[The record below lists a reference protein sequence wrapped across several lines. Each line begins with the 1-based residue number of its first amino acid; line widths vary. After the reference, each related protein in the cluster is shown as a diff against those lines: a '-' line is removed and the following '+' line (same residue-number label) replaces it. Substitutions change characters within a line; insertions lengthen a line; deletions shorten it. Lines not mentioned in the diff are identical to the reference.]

1 MSLISEVKAKQ
12 EQSYDSIVSQVQA
25 QYRDSN
31 IKTLLQ
37 GIADIKKKY
46 ILKALQSMILDNFS
60 LNTAKG
66 DGLDL
71 WGFLLGLNRYILID
85 EVSGLAYKMQDDE
98 FRTILMCLYQ
108 KSFINANIES
118 VNDFANSVLGD
129 FAEVA
134 VADST
139 DMKYQIFTFNKRL
152 PNWLTFCLQNKDIL
166 PRPACVGVKVQ
177 ESVYNWFGFAPD
189 DYDALTAPETYNA
202 RVEWFKNHIGNFDN
216 SIFKDIT
223 SYEDYLKRVE
233 WFKANIGN
241 FDNSIFEK
249 IDSGEFVFGFAPERE

>member
-1 MSLISEVKAKQ
+1 MSIISELKEKQAK
-12 EQSYDSIVSQVQA
+12 SYDDIISQVQA

-46 ILKALQSMILDNFS
+46 VLKALQSMILDNFS

-71 WGFLLGLNRYILID
+71 WGFLLGFYRYVLID
-85 EVSGLAYKMQDDE
+85 EVSGLYYSLKDDE
-98 FRTILMCLYQ
+98 FRTILMCIYQ

-118 VNDFANSVLGD
+118 VNTFANSVFSGIS
-129 FAEVA
+129 EVTIE
-134 VADST
+134 DTS
-139 DMKYQIFTFNKRL
+139 DMTYSLIFNKRL
-152 PNWLTFCLQNKDIL
+152 PEWLNFCLQNRDIL
-166 PRPACVGVKVQ
+166 PRPACVGIKVQ
-177 ESVYNWFGFAPD
+177 ESVYNWFGFEPD
-189 DYDALTAPETYNA
+189 DSDAATAPETYAA
-202 RVEWFKNHIGNFDN
+202 RVEWFKQNIGNFEN

-223 SYEDYLKRVE
+223 SYEDYLKRLA
-233 WFKANIGN
+233 WFKENIGN